1 MAKLYYLLDPLC
13 GWCYGASGAVSTLIE
28 TYGIDVELMPTG
40 LFSTS
45 KARKMDDNFA
55 AYAWEN
61 DQKIA
66 QMTGQS
72 FTEAYR
78 KHVLGD
84 RQQYIDSSAS
94 TMALTAVMLTNPKRE
109 FETLKAIQR
118 ARYVDGKDVTSLSLL
133 ANLLKTLDLEGA
145 AIMLEANDATLLEAN
160 RTRVTKAQAFM
171 HEFRAN
177 GVPTF
182 IAQSEE
188 KRWQIPTNSL
198 YTNIE
203 SVVSQLKN

>member
-13 GWCYGASGAVSTLIE
+13 GWCYGASGAVFTLIE

-40 LFSTS
+40 LFSTG

-66 QMTGQS
+66 HMTGQS

-78 KHVLGD
+78 HHVLGD
-84 RQQYIDSSAS
+84 RQQFFDSTAA
-94 TMALTAVMLTNPKRE
+94 TIALTAVMLTNPKRE
-109 FETLKAIQR
+109 FAALKAIQH
-118 ARYVDGKDVTSLSLL
+118 ARYVDGNDVTSLPILTSILK
-133 ANLLKTLDLEGA
+133 NLELEDA
-145 AIMLEANDATLLEAN
+145 AMMLEANDKNLIESN
-160 RTRVTKAQAFM
+160 HTRITKAQALM
-171 HEFRAN
+171 HEFGAN

-182 IAQSEE
+182 IAYAEE
-188 KRWQIPTNSL
+188 KHWQIPTNSL